1 MKYREL
7 IEFTEG
13 EAHIIAKSILYGYLK
28 PVLVQF
34 VLCETDLED
43 NWGVKIDM
51 PQVEHIGFCID
62 DTEYYYDLKTKSVHE
77 LVGESGDMAIM
88 KKIGDSFDKAL
99 DREVDDA
106 YDILTAFQML
116 FRSFDRVVAE
126 LCKNR
131 AEESMKEAE
140 KSKKETEELS
150 KMWGER
156 DAQ

>member
-34 VLCETDLED
+34 VLCETEAED

-51 PQVEHIGFCID
+51 TKVEHIGFCID
-62 DTEYYYDLKTKSVHE
+62 DLEYYYDLKTKSVHE
-77 LVGESGDMAIM
+77 FIGASGDIAIM
-88 KKIGDSFDKAL
+88 SKLGASFDKAL

-116 FRSFDRVVAE
+116 FRSFDRVVAK
-126 LCKNR
+126 LSKKH
-131 AEESMKEAE
+131 AEQSKQNAE
-140 KSKKETEELS
+140 QSKKETEELS
-150 KMWGER
+150 KMWGEEK
-156 DAQ
+156 